1 MAKLAFVF
9 PGQGAQKAGMGK
21 SLYEADPAAKAAFDE
36 FERIRPGTLNMCFD
50 GPEDALSETRNTQPC
65 LNAVELAATAALA
78 AKGIHPDC
86 CAGFSLGEVSALA
99 ASGAVDRAEGFR
111 LVALRGELMQREA
124 ENTEGAMV
132 AVLKLSATDVESLCA
147 AHGVFPVNYNCPG
160 QITVSG
166 EKAKMPDFG
175 AAVKAA
181 GGRAVPLKV
190 KGAFHSPYMAA
201 AADHFRAALEK
212 VGFRRPKG
220 LLYSN
225 TTGLPYGWA
234 FADALSDQ
242 IKSPVRWQA
251 EVEHMIANGF
261 DTFVEVG
268 PGTTLA
274 GLIGK
279 IDPGARVLGVEDA
292 ESLER
297 AVDALC

>member
-9 PGQGAQKAGMGK
+9 PGQGAQKAGMGT
-21 SLYEADPAAKAAFDE
+21 SLYGADPAAKAVFDE
-36 FERIRPGTLNMCFD
+36 LEAIRPGTLKLCFE
-50 GPEDALSETRNTQPC
+50 GPEGALSETRNTQPC
-65 LNAVELAATAALA
+65 LFAVELATTYALA
-78 AKGIHPDC
+78 ARGVHPDA

-99 ASGAVDRAEGFR
+99 ASGAVDLAEGFR
-111 LVALRGELMQREA
+111 LVTLRGELMQEEA
-124 ENTEGAMV
+124 GKTEGAM
-132 AVLKLSATDVESLCA
+132 AAILKLSAGDVEALCA
-147 AHGVFPVNYNCPG
+147 AHGVYPVNYNCPG
-160 QITVSG
+160 QIAVSG
-166 EKAKMPDFG
+166 EKAKMPDFM
-175 AAVKAA
+175 AAVKTA

-201 AADHFRAALEK
+201 AAETFRAALEK
-212 VGFRRPKG
+212 VAFRQPKG

-225 TTGLPYGWA
+225 KTGLPYGWA
-234 FADALSDQ
+234 FVDALADQ

-251 EVEHMIANGF
+251 EVEHMIQNDF

-279 IDPGARVLGVEDA
+279 IDPNVRVLGVQDA

-297 AVDALC
+297 AVEALC

>member
-9 PGQGAQKAGMGK
+9 PGQGAQKAGMGL
-21 SLYEADPAAKAAFDE
+21 SLYEADSAARGMLNALEA
-36 FERIRPGTLNMCFD
+36 IRPGTLEMCFQ
-50 GPEDALSETRNTQPC
+50 GPEDALSETQNTQPC
-65 LNAVELAATAALA
+65 LYAVELAAASALA
-78 AKGIHPDC
+78 ARGIRPDA

-99 ASGAVDRAEGFR
+99 ASGAVSPEDGFR
-111 LVALRGELMQREA
+111 LVTLRGELMQEEA
-124 ENTEGAMV
+124 EKTEGAMA
-132 AVLKLSATDVESLCA
+132 AVLKLSAGDVEALCA
-147 AHGVFPVNYNCPG
+147 AHGVYPVNYNCPG

-166 EKAKMPDFG
+166 EKAKMPDFL

-201 AADHFRAALEK
+201 AAERFRAALST
-212 VGFRRPKG
+212 VAFRAPKG

-225 TTGLPYGWA
+225 KTGLPYGWA
-234 FADALSDQ
+234 FADALADQ

-251 EVEHMIANGF
+251 EIEHMIQSGF

-268 PGTTLA
+268 PGTTLS

-279 IDPGARVLGVEDA
+279 IDPNVRVLGVGDTET
-292 ESLER
+292 LER